1 MKSNKSVLILMS
13 VMASAFLVG
22 CGGGGGGGD
31 STPATGA
38 STTGTGN
45 YVDSAVEGASYEC
58 GSQRGITDVK
68 GKFNFEKGQD
78 CTFSIGT
85 MLLRKVPASALND
98 KVTILEDDT
107 RTAQL
112 LQSLDMDGDAR
123 NGITLSA
130 QTSSMMSE
138 NNIKTVP
145 TEEVQIN
152 DLVAQM
158 GTRDSDYKG
167 RFVSEQEADVHVAQT
182 QANMNNGGNTNG
194 GNQGNMNNGGNT
206 NGGNQGNMNNGGGM
220 NSGGGMSAPSSST
233 LQDFNYVAFSKALA
247 VPALASYTI
256 DADGYKVFALNIDEG
271 TTEFFDGI
279 QTNTYGI
286 NAAILGET
294 IRMHRDDKIKL
305 QYTNNLAVP
314 TTMHGHGMHV
324 PAIMDGGPINKIQ
337 PGEMW
342 EAKYTVN
349 QKACTNWYHPH
360 FMHKTA
366 DHVYLGLAGFILI
379 DDAES
384 DALNLPKEY
393 GVDDFPIAIQDKRFD
408 ANGQIDYSPTTMEIR
423 MGYKADVMMANG
435 VILPYVDVPAKKVR
449 LRLLNG
455 SNASVYNLKFS
466 DNRAFTQIAVDNSFL
481 EHPVKN
487 MTSVLLTPGERAEIV
502 VDFTGKK
509 GDVLTLVDGSTGLD
523 IMQIKVSKDPNT
535 VSEIPENLTTLE
547 KEDDTAAIRT
557 RKFVLNMARGDDG
570 AMHMAINGKLM
581 DMMRIDEYVPKD
593 DVEVWEITN
602 QMGMTH
608 NFHIHATHF
617 FPLTRN
623 GAPVAANEQGYKDV
637 ISMPGKSTM
646 RVVVKMTDYVDENTG
661 YMYHCHFLE
670 HEDDGMMGQFA
681 VTNGKADVN
690 VRP

>member
-1 MKSNKSVLILMS
+1 MKHNKRILNLVS

-22 CGGGGGGGD
+22 CGGGGSD
-31 STPATGA
+31 STSAT
-38 STTGTGN
+38 STSSVGTGT
-45 YVDSAVEGASYEC
+45 YVDSAVEGASYTC
-58 GSQRGITDVK
+58 GSQRGTTDEN
-68 GKFNFEKGQD
+68 GTFTFEKGQD
-78 CTFSIGT
+78 CIFSIGT
-85 MLLRKVPASALND
+85 MVLRKVPAAALTDN
-98 KVTILEDDT
+98 VAILEDNT

-123 NGITLSA
+123 NGIEISSKA
-130 QTSSMMSE
+130 SSMMNE

-145 TEEVQIN
+145 TKEVEIN
-152 DLVAQM
+152 DLVIDI
-158 GTRDSDYKG
+158 GKRDNDYKG
-167 RFVSEQEADVHVAQT
+167 RFVSQEEADTHVTQT
-182 QANMNNGGNTNG
+182 QTDMNSGTNG
-194 GNQGNMNNGGNT
+194 GN
-206 NGGNQGNMNNGGGM
+206 NQGGM
-220 NSGGGMSAPSSST
+220 SGGGMGVPQSTT
-233 LQDFNYVAFSKALA
+233 LQDFNYIPFSKALA
-247 VPALASYTI
+247 VPTI
-256 DADGYKVFALNIDEG
+256 AAPTVDADGYSAYALNIDEG
-271 TTEFFDGI
+271 TVEFFNGI

-286 NAAILGET
+286 NAAILGQT
-294 IRMHRDDKIKL
+294 IRMHRGEKIRL
-305 QYTNNLAVP
+305 HYTNNLEVS

-337 PGEMW
+337 PGTTWTAE
-342 EAKYTVN
+342 YTVN

-360 FMHKTA
+360 FMHHTA
-366 DHVYLGLAGFILI
+366 DQVYMGLAGFIII

-408 ANGQIDYSPTTMEIR
+408 ASGQINYSPSTMEIR

-455 SNASVYNLKFS
+455 SNASVYNLTFS
-466 DNRAFTQIAVDNSFL
+466 DNREFTQIAVDNSFL

-487 MTSVLLTPGERAEIV
+487 MTSVLVTPGERAEIV

-509 GDVLTLVDGSTGLD
+509 GDVLTLVDSTTGLD
-523 IMQIKVSKDPNT
+523 IMRVNVSKDPSIT
-535 VSEIPENLTTLE
+535 SDIAPTLTTLE
-547 KEDDTAAIRT
+547 KYEPSAAVRT

-581 DMMRIDEYVPKD
+581 AMNRIDEYVPQD
-593 DVEVWEITN
+593 DIEVWEITN

-617 FPLTRN
+617 FPLERN
-623 GAPVAANEQGYKDV
+623 GAPVEANEQGYKDV

-646 RVVVKMTDYVDENTG
+646 KVIVKMTDYTDENTG

-681 VTNGKADVN
+681 VTNGKADIN